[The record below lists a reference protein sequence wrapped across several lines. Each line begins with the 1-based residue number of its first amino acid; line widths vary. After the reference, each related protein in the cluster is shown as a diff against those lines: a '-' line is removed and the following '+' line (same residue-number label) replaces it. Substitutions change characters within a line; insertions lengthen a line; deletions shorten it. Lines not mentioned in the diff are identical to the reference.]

1 MSRIR
6 GIVIALWTGL
16 VGCNEPTSVSKFVD
30 VSLASDRQVVSP
42 STPAAI
48 TVTIVNHGDRSVDV
62 ADPSSYACMPPYSV
76 ETERGDAVPAP
87 SRGLCALPA
96 YPPISLVP
104 GASVTIGDSWSGDA
118 HAGQLENAPL
128 PPGRYRLA
136 ARVGVS
142 RGLMASAPVVITVI
156 APD

>member
-6 GIVIALWTGL
+6 GIVIALLTGL
-16 VGCNEPTSVSKFVD
+16 AGCNEPTSVSKFVD

-42 STPAAI
+42 STPAMI
-48 TVTIVNHGDRSVDV
+48 TVTVVNHGDRSIDV
-62 ADPSSYACMPPYSV
+62 ADPRSYACMPPYSV
-76 ETERGDAVPAP
+76 ETEQGDAVPAP

-104 GASVTIGDSWSGDA
+104 GASITIGDSWSGEA
-118 HAGQLENAPL
+118 HAGQLANAPL
-128 PPGRYRLA
+128 PSGRYRLTARVVA
-136 ARVGVS
+136 ARGF
-142 RGLMASAPVVITVI
+142 LASAPVVVTVI